1 MQINEQIAKRQM
13 KLNKKRERSGLEQYL
28 QERDAILRVE
38 VTDQIEEIKGI
49 IEQVNTQKKELLTSK
64 YKQKEVSNTY
74 GEINQQLMMLEDEKS
89 QLNQKERTFIFE
101 K

>member
-1 MQINEQIAKRQM
+1 M
-13 KLNKKRERSGLEQYL
+13 
-28 QERDAILRVE
+28 RVE